1 MIKSIENQRVDV
13 SSKRKCTLSSNNKI
27 KSENEITIPKNSSHT
42 IQKIKKCNCNR
53 KIKNIIISN
62 NELINNKSEEEKN
75 LVSTH
80 SSSGSNSG
88 NESTNKKEFLEK
100 KRRRKKNKYSLSNN
114 KKKKPKQNINEIIN
128 KIKSNEII
136 DIYEIPKNSEV
147 DGMVNNEN
155 NINEKFEE
163 KNEMK
168 KNQRKTKINKKELM
182 ANLQKKIMENINKEY
197 SDVQY
202 KNDLNLNDNDKKA
215 KFMKKHF
222 PIMFRKDKYY
232 LYTILLKKRRTNPIN
247 FIQPQ
252 TMSQLIK
259 ESQKYQ
265 TLYANEEFEQLEQ
278 FTLNTSNIHDN
289 NGIKDKDKIIQFKK
303 EKKLSLES
311 GIINKPNKINIPLSK
326 NFIEK
331 NNIEKNKKNLN
342 SSKNNHKNEEEKN
355 NIIYI
360 GISESSSDNDTHMY
374 KDESENINQFKLK
387 KSYDLLPKKIWSMP
401 DEKKLDIEE
410 FFEDCIQ
417 IWPFKECAF
426 IKEIALEFLMMNNYS
441 QEVCLNRKNDFISFM
456 KKRALE
462 LDFSIDN
469 KNEKTVK
476 NYSLRKTKY
485 N

>member
-1 MIKSIENQRVDV
+1 MIKSIENQKVDV
-13 SSKRKCTLSSNNKI
+13 SNKRKCILSSNNKI
-27 KSENEITIPKNSSHT
+27 QSENEITIPKNSSHT
-42 IQKIKKCNCNR
+42 IQKIKKSNCNR

-88 NESTNKKEFLEK
+88 NESTNKKDFLEK

-114 KKKKPKQNINEIIN
+114 KKKKPKHNINEIIN

-136 DIYEIPKNSEV
+136 DICEITKNSEI
-147 DGMVNNEN
+147 DGMINNEN
-155 NINEKFEE
+155 NINEKVGE
-163 KNEMK
+163 KNETK
-168 KNQRKTKINKKELM
+168 NNQRKTKINKKELM

-197 SDVQY
+197 SDEQY
-202 KNDLNLNDNDKKA
+202 ENDLNLNVNDKKSI
-215 KFMKKHF
+215 FMKEHF

-259 ESQKYQ
+259 ESQKLQ
-265 TLYANEEFEQLEQ
+265 TLYVNEKFEQLEQ
-278 FTLNTSNIHDN
+278 LTLNTSNTHDN
-289 NGIKDKDKIIQFKK
+289 NGIKDKDKSIQFKK
-303 EKKLSLES
+303 EKKLSLEP
-311 GIINKPNKINIPLSK
+311 GITNKPSKINIPSSK
-326 NFIEK
+326 NCREK
-331 NNIEKNKKNLN
+331 NNIEKNKKNLI
-342 SSKNNHKNEEEKN
+342 SPKKIHKNEEENN

-360 GISESSSDNDTHMY
+360 GISESSSDNDIHVY
-374 KDESENINQFKLK
+374 KDESENINQFELK
-387 KSYDLLPKKIWSMP
+387 KTYDLLPKKIWSMP
-401 DEKKLDIEE
+401 DEKKIDIEK

-417 IWPFKECAF
+417 IWPFKECEF
-426 IKEIALEFLMMNNYS
+426 IKEIALEFLMMNSYS
-441 QEVCLNRKNDFISFM
+441 PEACLNRINEFITFM

-462 LDFSIDN
+462 LDFSLDN